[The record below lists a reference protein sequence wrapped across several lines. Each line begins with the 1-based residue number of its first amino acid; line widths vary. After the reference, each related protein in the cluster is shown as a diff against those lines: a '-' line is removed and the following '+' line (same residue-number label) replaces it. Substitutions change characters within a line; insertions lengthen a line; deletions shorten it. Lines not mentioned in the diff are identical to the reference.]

1 VYECV
6 SEYQTIS
13 PSTTTLTHTYT
24 PPSQPY
30 AQPYAHLYP
39 PTRPPTAHRNTYL
52 PTHPV
57 PPAQWHPTSPL
68 LSLHAYPCS
77 VSGSLATTGHLTY
90 PILPYSTHHT
100 APPFS
105 PLRPDPIVVPAS
117 FRPAYSD
124 TQPTPVPVPRAPHR
138 PRRCMK
144 SVVLTVDR
152 WC

>member
-1 VYECV
+1 VCVCV

-24 PPSQPY
+24 PSSQPY

-57 PPAQWHPTSPL
+57 PPAQWHVTSPL

-77 VSGSLATTGHLTY
+77 VSRSPPTTGHLTY
-90 PILPYSTHHT
+90 PTQPYLTLPTI
-100 APPFS
+100 
-105 PLRPDPIVVPAS
+105 PLRPPPRSAQTQSSSLQAS
-117 FRPAYSD
+117 AQR
-124 TQPTPVPVPRAPHR
+124 TPTPNPLLHPCLGH
-138 PRRCMK
+138 
-144 SVVLTVDR
+144 LTVPGAA
-152 WC
+152 